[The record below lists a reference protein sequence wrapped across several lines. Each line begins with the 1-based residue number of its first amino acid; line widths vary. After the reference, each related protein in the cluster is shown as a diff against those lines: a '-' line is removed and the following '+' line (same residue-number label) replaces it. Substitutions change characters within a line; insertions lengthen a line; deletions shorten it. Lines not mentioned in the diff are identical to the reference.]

1 MKTSLAPGFHVAAGR
16 PVDTAAYDQA
26 TGQWS
31 RLFVPSVLDAAGVDQ
46 GWRVLDVSTGTGE
59 AALAI
64 APVIGASGLL
74 VGADIATAMLES
86 ARTRLHQAA
95 FLPVAADVQALPF
108 ADGSFDAVI
117 CQLGLQFFPIPGL
130 GLLEFRR
137 VLRDGGRIAI
147 CVASTPDRV
156 PLWGILAEVLG
167 RLLPEQRQILQL
179 SFSLADKS
187 RLERLFA
194 ASGFDGV
201 RVERQQREGV
211 LASFD
216 EYWKSLA
223 AGQGSIAQVCLMLPE
238 SKRNEVRE
246 EVRAR
251 LAHFQS
257 NEGLRMRFE
266 MLIGSGRK

>member
-1 MKTSLAPGFHVAAGR
+1 VKTSLAPGFHVAAGR
-16 PVDTAAYDQA
+16 PVDSGAYDQS

-31 RLFVPSVLDAAGVDQ
+31 RLFVPSVLDTAGVDL
-46 GWRVLDVSTGTGE
+46 GCRVLDMATGTGE

-74 VGADIATAMLES
+74 VGADIAPAMLES
-86 ARTRLHQAA
+86 VRTRLHQAA
-95 FLPVAADVQALPF
+95 FLPVAADGQALPF

-117 CQLGLQFFPIPGL
+117 CQLGLQFFPNPGL
-130 GLLEFRR
+130 GLTEFRR
-137 VLRDGGRIAI
+137 VLRDGGRVAI
-147 CVASTPDRV
+147 CVASTPDRI

-167 RLLPEQRQILQL
+167 RLLPEQRHVVQL
-179 SFSLADKS
+179 SFSLADKA
-187 RLERLFA
+187 RLEQLFA

-211 LASFD
+211 LTSFD

-238 SKRNEVRE
+238 TKRNEVRE

-251 LAHFQS
+251 LAQLQS
-257 NEGLRMRFE
+257 TGALCIRLE
-266 MLIGSGRK
+266 MLIASGRK